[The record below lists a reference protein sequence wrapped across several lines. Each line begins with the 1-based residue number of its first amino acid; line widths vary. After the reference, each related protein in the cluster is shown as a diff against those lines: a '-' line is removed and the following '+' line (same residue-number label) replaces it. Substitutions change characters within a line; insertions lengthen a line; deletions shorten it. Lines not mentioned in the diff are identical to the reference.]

1 MTETVTGAVTETVTG
16 TGTSP
21 GHFYLKNIKI
31 NCPGPG
37 HSLGNSLGHGPGDGP
52 GHGHGTGTSPGN
64 FYLKNIKIH
73 CPGHSPGP
81 GYFLRTVV
89 SRSIT
94 GSVQLSVSGT
104 EELLKL
110 NCLKDQLFYIN
121 IKLFKQNSY

>member
-16 TGTSP
+16 TVT
-21 GHFYLKNIKI
+21 
-31 NCPGPG
+31 
-37 HSLGNSLGHGPGDGP
+37 
-52 GHGHGTGTSPGN
+52 GTGTSPGH

-110 NCLKDQLFYIN
+110 NCLKDQLF
-121 IKLFKQNSY
+121 